1 MSNNNLR
8 IGLVEDDPEIRSLF
22 RMIINRAEGFSC
34 IMVAENGRT
43 ALQDIPEFQPDLV
56 LMDIGLPDI
65 SGIHVVALLKEKMPD
80 LDIIMLTVQEDDE
93 SIFESL
99 CAGAAGY
106 LVKETRPQELLE
118 AIREVKAGGAPMTAR
133 IARRVIGSFRQQ
145 SKENPLSQR
154 EMQVLRG
161 LCDGENYKTLADQL
175 FVSSNTIKGHIKN
188 IYRKLEV
195 NNRAA
200 AVKKAIRE
208 GLV

>member
-1 MSNNNLR
+1 MSISNLR
-8 IGLVEDDPEIRSLF
+8 ICLVEDDPEIRSLF
-22 RMIINRAEGFSC
+22 RMIIDRAEGFTCSL
-34 IMVAENGRT
+34 VVENGRM
-43 ALQDIPEFQPDLV
+43 ALQEIPDYQPDLV

-65 SGIHVVALLKEKMPD
+65 SGIHVVALLKQKMPD
-80 LDIIMLTVQEDDE
+80 LDIIMLTVQEDDD

-133 IARRVIGSFRQQ
+133 IARRVITSFRQQ
-145 SKENPLSQR
+145 SKENPLSPR

-161 LCDGENYKTLADQL
+161 LCDGENYKTLADKL

-188 IYRKLEV
+188 IYKKLEV
-195 NNRAA
+195 NNRAE